1 MLELIL
7 PHNALLFTIDMW
19 LKYRNL
25 NVSGRYEPTRYI
37 IIGSHHDALY
47 EGASRPGVGH
57 AVFMELARTFGEMNK
72 IGWKPGR
79 SLMFVSWDGEEL
91 GGLGSTSW
99 LYRHSKELASR
110 AVAYINLDYLLQGS
124 DDIHIY
130 ASPLLR

>member
-1 MLELIL
+1 MRYYLQSIFRS
-7 PHNALLFTIDMW
+7 NC
-19 LKYRNL
+19 RNS
-25 NVSGRYEPTRYI
+25 NFSGQYEPTRYI

-57 AVFMELARTFGEMNK
+57 AVFMELARTLGEMNK